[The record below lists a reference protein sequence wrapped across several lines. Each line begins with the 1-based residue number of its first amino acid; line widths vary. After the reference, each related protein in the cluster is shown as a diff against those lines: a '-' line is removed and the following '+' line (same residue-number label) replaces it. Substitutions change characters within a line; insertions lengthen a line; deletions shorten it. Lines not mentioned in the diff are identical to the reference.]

1 MNSNRLGYRKT
12 SLRLVL
18 ATCSSLLVLSS
29 WSTTSTA
36 ANKTELSPSGFELSR
51 EALAAKYPQIEEG
64 SLQPENKKI
73 LCPFHRMLERAGI
86 YDADKKEQSALTV
99 SIIKIASFAREFG
112 CMVAACGAVSTAASA
127 GQLTQGTTNPGSV
140 NVESLHTAIGI
151 AHDCGLTFAKG
162 GTEVSDS
169 VRASTLAALAQRAD
183 SEGRLSLSDL
193 ETVKL
198 NICAAQGV
206 ENTSAGAIEVGLI
219 YTFLGGNK
227 RGFIDY
233 ADVERLFFAELPKTI
248 GRPSVPSK

>member
-1 MNSNRLGYRKT
+1 MTNLNFRKT
-12 SLRLVL
+12 SLRLAIVS
-18 ATCSSLLVLSS
+18 CSSLFAVTSLSA
-29 WSTTSTA
+29 TVA
-36 ANKTELSPSGFELSR
+36 AAAKAELKPSGFELPR
-51 EALAAKYPQIEEG
+51 ETLAAKYPQIEEG

-86 YDADKKEQSALTV
+86 YDADKKDQSALTV
-99 SIIKIASFAREFG
+99 SILKITSFAREFG
-112 CMVAACGAVSTAASA
+112 CIVTGCGGVATAASA
-127 GQLTQGTTNPGSV
+127 GQLTQGTTTPGSV

-151 AHDCGLTFAKG
+151 AHECGLTFAKG
-162 GTEVSDS
+162 GTEVSDT

-183 SEGRLSLSDL
+183 SEGHLTYADL
-193 ETVKL
+193 EAVKL

-206 ENTSAGAIEVGLI
+206 QNTSAGTIEIGLI

-248 GRPSVPSK
+248 GRPSTPTK